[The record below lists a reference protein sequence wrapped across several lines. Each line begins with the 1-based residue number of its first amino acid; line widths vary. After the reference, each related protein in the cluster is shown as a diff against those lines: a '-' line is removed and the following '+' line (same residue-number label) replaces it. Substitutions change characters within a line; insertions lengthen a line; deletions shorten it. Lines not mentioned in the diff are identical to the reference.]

1 MRTSIFPALAVILLM
16 ITSCK
21 DNEQPSANKSVS
33 DSTKIN
39 KAYFPVL
46 DFLKGDIRMVDSFS
60 AGIQKYTII
69 DGKTDS
75 SYIPL
80 EEFNRIAKEF
90 LPEDLSTETFEKN
103 YKETSFFD
111 QSTQLYTFTYSTD
124 NKDLDVQRVD
134 VLINNTQGFDKVKS
148 VYIEKYIISADTS
161 TVKKMYWKAGRSL
174 LINSETIRASN
185 NPELKQ
191 LRVVWRNWD

>member
-1 MRTSIFPALAVILLM
+1 MLSM
-16 ITSCK
+16 IISCK
-21 DNEQPSANKSVS
+21 NNEQPPATQNVS
-33 DSTKIN
+33 DSTATN

-46 DFLKGDIRMVDSFS
+46 DFLKGDIRLVDSLS
-60 AGIQKYTII
+60 AGIQKYTVI

-90 LPEDLSTETFEKN
+90 LPEVLNKEPFEKN

-134 VLINNTQGFDKVKS
+134 VLINNGEGFDKVKS

-185 NPELKQ
+185 NPEQKQ
-191 LRVVWRNWD
+191 LRVVWRHWD